1 MSDDISAGVK
11 ILLERGKTDPD
22 EMLEGYGKWSHLRDA
37 VFEYKESGRRSSWL
51 RGLTEHEIDLL
62 FGMFNT
68 NYRDVFDS
76 WVMKSVLGADEDEN
90 EAEVQRKMAHSM
102 AMNNLPII
110 NPSVFQNT
118 TQPGGIYATSVT
130 SVTSSTTTTP
140 GLLARGKKALGIK

>member
-1 MSDDISAGVK
+1 MTEEIGAGVK

-76 WVMKSVLGADEDEN
+76 WVMKAVLGADEDEN
-90 EAEVQRKMAHSM
+90 EVQRKMAHSM
-102 AMNNLPII
+102 AMNNIAI
-110 NPSVFQNT
+110 KNPSVFQNT
-118 TQPGGIYATSVT
+118 IQPGALIPLPTAPYVT
-130 SVTSSTTTTP
+130 NSTTTTP